1 MKRRAV
7 GRDLGLTLRMLLA
20 LVLLAAFYAGIAAGV
35 IAIFWWQPG
44 WLAYGIVIC
53 LITVLAAVAHFHGS
67 ESLVLRSAGARSLA
81 TGSERH
87 LQRRLERLAEL
98 ADLPVPR
105 LAVVDSETP
114 NAFTVGIAP
123 ARAVVAVTRGLSRVV
138 DERELD
144 AVLAHELSHIAN
156 RDASVLTVV
165 AFPRTLGLTLIADE
179 SLAGMV
185 LWVVWPLGLP
195 LWAIGTLLTL
205 TVSRYREYAA
215 DRGAALLTGAPE
227 LVMSALQ
234 KLSDEHIP
242 SGDLRLQGA
251 AEAFCIVPV
260 RTRRFE
266 LFMDHPPLRKRLAA
280 LEELA
285 RAMGKPVR
293 A

>member
-1 MKRRAV
+1 TRRRGYARGRAGLMRRRAV

-20 LVLLAAFYAGIAAGV
+20 LALLAAFYAGIAAGV

-44 WLAYGIVIC
+44 WLAYGIAIC
-53 LITVLAAVAHFHGS
+53 AITLLAAVAHFRGS

-105 LAVVDSETP
+105 LAIVDTETP

-123 ARAVVAVTRGLSRVV
+123 ARAVVAATSGLSRVL

-144 AVLAHELSHIAN
+144 AVL
-156 RDASVLTVV
+156 
-165 AFPRTLGLTLIADE
+165 
-179 SLAGMV
+179 
-185 LWVVWPLGLP
+185 
-195 LWAIGTLLTL
+195 
-205 TVSRYREYAA
+205 
-215 DRGAALLTGAPE
+215 
-227 LVMSALQ
+227 
-234 KLSDEHIP
+234 SDEHIP
-242 SGDLRLQGA
+242 SGALRLQGA

-266 LFMDHPPLRKRLAA
+266 LFMDHPPLRKRLVA

-285 RAMGKPVR
+285 RAMGKPAR